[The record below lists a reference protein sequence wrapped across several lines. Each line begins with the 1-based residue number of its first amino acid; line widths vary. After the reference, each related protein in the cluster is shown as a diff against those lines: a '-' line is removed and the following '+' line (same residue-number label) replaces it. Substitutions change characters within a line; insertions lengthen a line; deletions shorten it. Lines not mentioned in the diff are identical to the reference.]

1 VRGVRWMVVV
11 VGVVAAK
18 KSTGGLSWIAAP
30 QTTATATATV
40 TGVYEDEHDCVY
52 YVGGGGCQTPSHVS
66 NRFLGHGASVHKTAG

>member
-1 VRGVRWMVVV
+1 MVVV
-11 VGVVAAK
+11 VVVAK
-18 KSTGGLSWIAAP
+18 KSTSGLSWIAAP
-30 QTTATATATV
+30 QTTATATA